1 MTKECERKVRGTR
14 ENEEE
19 ERRGKDAFMHAM
31 SWLDWQ
37 QAHLSIDL
45 FGTRFPAMHHHWL
58 SMDQGPAG
66 WNRALAGF

>member
-1 MTKECERKVRGTR
+1 MRGIR

-19 ERRGKDAFMHAM
+19 GRRGKDAFMHAM

-45 FGTRFPAMHHHWL
+45 FGTRFPAMQHPWL
-58 SMDQGPAG
+58 SVDQGPAG
-66 WNRALAGF
+66 